1 MHILNSV
8 RPDRQLVL
16 FSATFPRSMEALA
29 RRILT
34 KPLEIT
40 VGGKSVVCD
49 DVTQNVVVLNDEDKF
64 LKLLELLGRFQE
76 SGSVIVF
83 THKHE
88 VADALL
94 KEVLKAGYPAQAIH
108 GGMDQYD
115 RDSVINDFK
124 KVEIMSF
131 SSVLKSFLG
140 HLNLVDRNFCCCSW
154 IGCQKF
160 DSSC

>member
-1 MHILNSV
+1 MHVLNSV
-8 RPDRQLVL
+8 RPDRQLVM

-49 DVTQNVVVLNDEDKF
+49 DVDQNVIVMSEEDKF
-64 LKLLELLGRFQE
+64 LKLLELLGRYQE

-83 THKHE
+83 VHKHE

-94 KEVLKAGYPAQAIH
+94 KEVMKG
-108 GGMDQYD
+108 
-115 RDSVINDFK
+115 
-124 KVEIMSF
+124 
-131 SSVLKSFLG
+131 LG
-140 HLNLVDRNFCCCSW
+140 SH
-154 IGCQKF
+154 I
-160 DSSC
+160 

>member
-29 RRILT
+29 RRILS

-49 DVTQNVVVLNDEDKF
+49 DVSQNVVVLNDEDKF

-94 KEVLKAGYPAQAIH
+94 NQATWAAEDKIYTLAEGSSAIAKEQRSRLRGFRPSRLK
-108 GGMDQYD
+108 
-115 RDSVINDFK
+115 
-124 KVEIMSF
+124 
-131 SSVLKSFLG
+131 
-140 HLNLVDRNFCCCSW
+140 
-154 IGCQKF
+154 
-160 DSSC
+160 